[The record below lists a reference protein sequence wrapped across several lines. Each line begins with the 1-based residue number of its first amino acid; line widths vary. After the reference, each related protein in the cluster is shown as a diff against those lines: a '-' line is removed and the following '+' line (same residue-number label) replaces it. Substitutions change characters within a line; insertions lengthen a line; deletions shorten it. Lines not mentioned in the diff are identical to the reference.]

1 MKLLFACYTRKE
13 LIPNAP
19 EFQPTTHYFQPE
31 NSVFLF
37 DLSKRDFET
46 DDESCSSYE
55 DSQTSTNRELQCSD
69 SNSDFDS
76 CFEDESGCITKLGH
90 SESEDE
96 TCYEE
101 SHSNLSETTI
111 ESENDE
117 SCVLEPGSLCRV
129 SEVIFYG
136 SKVSS
141 DILNI
146 VVAPQKSTK

>member
-13 LIPNAP
+13 VIPNAP
-19 EFQPTTHYFQPE
+19 EFQPTKHYFQPE

-46 DDESCSSYE
+46 DDVSCSSCE

-69 SNSDFDS
+69 PNSYFDS
-76 CFEDESGCITKLGH
+76 CFEDESGCITKLGQ

-101 SHSNLSETTI
+101 SLSNFSETLH

-117 SCVLEPGSLCRV
+117 SSV
-129 SEVIFYG
+129 SESESLYGESDFGFSKPDIIF
-136 SKVSS
+136 
-141 DILNI
+141 
-146 VVAPQKSTK
+146 